1 MSVCVTSNSSNLI
14 CSDNSNFLPT
24 SNMSVAHMSHHLPT
38 MIHPLQPL
46 PQPEIAHQLPLSVL
60 PLNDMDNILQHPQQ
74 IPQAHQSSIPHLSS
88 SSAGALPMIQLLP
101 TTTSIHHNHSNSSP
115 QHLHPQR
122 NMNSNNGGGNGRNTT
137 TDDDDHNPDIILAL
151 IARDKA
157 LEGRFFSL
165 TFVVFSSS
173 LDSFLFLEEADG
185 IFILR
190 DGVKMEVP
198 H

>member
-1 MSVCVTSNSSNLI
+1 
-14 CSDNSNFLPT
+14 
-24 SNMSVAHMSHHLPT
+24 MSVAHMSHHHLPT

-60 PLNDMDNILQHPQQ
+60 PLNDMDNILQQPQQ

-88 SSAGALPMIQLLP
+88 SSGAAAIPMIQMLP

-122 NMNSNNGGGNGRNTT
+122 NMSGGNGRGYSGSNNTATNIST

-157 LEGRFFSL
+157 LEGRFL
-165 TFVVFSSS
+165 I
-173 LDSFLFLEEADG
+173 SFLL
-185 IFILR
+185 LL
-190 DGVKMEVP
+190 VC
-198 H
+198 